1 MTPINSSVVTTSVS
15 RLAGG
20 LFTSV
25 RRLHQSVSQI
35 KGVNVRVLAPQD
47 EFTEADLE
55 LWKPLRIETF
65 PISRPQHWRYAP
77 ELSRAMI
84 RSKADIVHTHGL
96 WMHTSY
102 ATSSWHRQTRRPYLI
117 SPHGMLDPWAVKN
130 SRWKKQIAWWLFEQK
145 HLRGARCIR
154 ALCASEAE
162 SIRQLGLTN
171 DIAIIPNG
179 IDLPPGESLTTS
191 TGERSGNP
199 KETAPWRNL
208 VQPGQRVLLFLSRI
222 HPKKGIINL
231 LKAWANDRT
240 KTDWVL
246 AIAGWDQGGHE
257 AELKQLCVERQIP
270 FADVRDPDNNSSRR
284 SSPAVIFL
292 GPQFN
297 ESKDACYKHCDA
309 FILPSYSEGLPMVVL
324 EAWANS
330 KPVIMTPECNLP
342 AGFQAGA
349 ALKVEATEASLG
361 DGLEALRRMSAA
373 ELADMGRR
381 GHDLAAKRFT
391 WSKIASQLQSVH
403 EWILGGGDKPDCIQ
417 AI

>member
-1 MTPINSSVVTTSVS
+1 MTPINLSVVTTSVS

-47 EFTEADLE
+47 EFTEADLG
-55 LWKPLRIETF
+55 LWNPLRVETF
-65 PISRPQHWRYAP
+65 PIAMPQQWRYAP
-77 ELSRAMI
+77 ELSRAVI

-96 WMHTSY
+96 WMHTSF
-102 ATSSWHRQTRRPYLI
+102 ATSHWHRQTKRPYLI

-130 SRWKKQIAWWLFEQK
+130 SRWKKQLAWWLFEQK

-162 SIRQLGLTN
+162 SIRQLGLKN

-179 IDLPPGESLTTS
+179 IDLP
-191 TGERSGNP
+191 SGGRPATRIREQSENR
-199 KETAPWRNL
+199 KETVPWRKL
-208 VQPGQRVLLFLSRI
+208 VQPGQKVLLFLSRI
-222 HPKKGIINL
+222 HPKKGIVNL
-231 LKAWANDRT
+231 LKAWANDQT

-257 AELKQLCVERQIP
+257 AELKRLCAERQIP
-270 FADVRDPDNNSSRR
+270 FADVRDPDTGTSGNP
-284 SSPAVIFL
+284 SPTVLFL
-292 GPQFN
+292 GAQFN
-297 ESKDACYKHCDA
+297 ESKDVCYEHCDA

-324 EAWANS
+324 EAWANF

-342 AGFQAGA
+342 EGFQAGA
-349 ALKVEATEASLG
+349 ALHVEATEASLAG
-361 DGLEALRRMSAA
+361 GLEALRRMSTA
-373 ELADMGRR
+373 EREEMGRR
-381 GHDLAAKRFT
+381 GHDLAAERFT
-391 WSKIASQLQSVH
+391 WSRIATQLQSVH
-403 EWILGGGDKPDCIQ
+403 EWILGGGAKPNCIQ
-417 AI
+417 PG